1 VIAIKEGMIMTEE
14 KETRPPKL
22 LSGKKIKTVLLGLV
36 IVILVISASLNLHY
50 YNLSQTLTNSVEG
63 STLEVSREF
72 SFCMDYV
79 TLILDSKATP
89 ENIYNLIRNLQYH
102 LQTAWGLLRTLRIY
116 LIPAYEKQLQIIEDL
131 LINMTVQGYG
141 GVSDVLWNL
150 NSQGN
155 VTLLIQAFQELN
167 ATASQKIN
175 DVGFELSEAFDSLR
189 RDGTVVTFNI
199 IPSRIEN
206 SVNAANELKGILNE
220 WITKYSS

>member
-1 VIAIKEGMIMTEE
+1 MTEK
-14 KETRPPKL
+14 KEAHPPKP

-36 IVILVISASLNLHY
+36 IVILVISASLNLYY

-63 STLEVSREF
+63 ATLEVSREF
-72 SFCMDYV
+72 SFSMNYV
-79 TLILDSKATP
+79 ALILDSQATP
-89 ENIYNLIRNLQYH
+89 ENIHNLITNLQYH

-116 LIPAYEKQLQIIEDL
+116 LIPAYENQLQVIENL
-131 LINMTVQGYG
+131 LMNMTVSGYG
-141 GVSDVLWNL
+141 GACDVLWNL
-150 NSQGN
+150 RSQGN

-167 ATASQKIN
+167 VTASQKIN
-175 DVGFELSEAFDSLR
+175 DVGFELREAFDSLR

>member
-1 VIAIKEGMIMTEE
+1 MTEE
-14 KETRPPKL
+14 KETHPSKL

-36 IVILVISASLNLHY
+36 IVILVISASLNFHY

-63 STLEVSREF
+63 ATLEVSREF

-79 TLILDSKATP
+79 TLTLDSKAIP

-116 LIPAYEKQLQIIEDL
+116 LIPAYENQLQIIEDL

-141 GVSDVLWNL
+141 GVCDVLWNL